1 MAVTLRDVARAAGVS
16 PATASRALSAP
27 DLVAPERREL
37 VQRVARELGYRPNR
51 AARELIT
58 GRTGHLCLVVPD
70 LENPFFSAVA
80 KAVQARARTTG
91 HAVVVA
97 DAEEDPQLEAE
108 LVAQLGA
115 QADGVLLCSP
125 RMSADDLADVAAG
138 DRPVLLVNR
147 EGAGLPSVV
156 VDNSDGVRQ
165 AVRHLHALGHRRLAY
180 AGGPAGSWSD
190 ARRRDGLAA
199 LDLGVEVVDLGAHAP
214 VFAGGVAAADLALA
228 SGATAVL
235 AHNDLMALGVLDRL
249 RARGVRV
256 PQDVSVVGFDDAP
269 VATLVAPALTTVAVP
284 LARLG
289 RTAVDLLL
297 TPRETTAP
305 RTVLPVELVVR
316 ASTAPPPPDR
326 PDPVEPR

>member
-16 PATASRALSAP
+16 AATASRALSAP

-37 VQRVARELGYRPNR
+37 VRRIARELGYRPNR

-58 GRTGHLCLVVPD
+58 GRSGHLCLVVPD

-80 KAVQARARTTG
+80 KAVQSRARAAG

-97 DAEEDPQLEAE
+97 DAEEDPRLEAE

-125 RMSADDLADVAAG
+125 RMSADDLAAVAADG
-138 DRPVLLVNR
+138 RPVLLVNR
-147 EGAGLPSVV
+147 EGADLPSVV
-156 VDNSDGVRQ
+156 VDNRDGLRQ
-165 AVRHLHALGHRRLAY
+165 AARHLHALGHRRVAY

-199 LDLGVEVVDLGAHAP
+199 LDLDLEVLDLGAHAP
-214 VFAGGVAAADLALA
+214 VFAGGVGAADLAVA
-228 SGATAVL
+228 GGATAVL
-235 AHNDLMALGVLDRL
+235 TYNDLMALGVLDRL

-256 PQDVSVVGFDDAP
+256 PEDMSVVGFDDAP
-269 VATLVAPALTTVAVP
+269 VATLVTPSLTTVAVP

-297 TPRETTAP
+297 TPHDGDAP

-316 ASTAPPPPDR
+316 GTTAPPPR
-326 PDPVEPR
+326 PPETR

>member
-16 PATASRALSAP
+16 AATASRALSAP

-37 VQRVARELGYRPNR
+37 VRRVARELGYRPNR

-58 GRTGHLCLVVPD
+58 GRSGYLCLLVPD
-70 LENPFFSAVA
+70 LENPFFAAVA
-80 KAVQARARTTG
+80 KAVQSRARASG

-97 DAEEDPQLEAE
+97 DAEEDPLLEAE

-125 RMSADDLADVAAG
+125 RMSDDHLAAVAADG
-138 DRPVLLVNR
+138 RPVLLVNR
-147 EGAGLPSVV
+147 EGAGVPSVV
-156 VDNSDGVRQ
+156 VDNRDGVRQ
-165 AVRHLHALGHRRLAY
+165 AVRHLHALGHRRIAY

-190 ARRRDGLAA
+190 ARRRDGLQS
-199 LDLGVEVVDLGAHAP
+199 LGPDVEVLDLGAHPPA
-214 VFAGGVAAADLALA
+214 FAGGVGAADLAVA

-235 AHNDLMALGVLDRL
+235 AHNDLMALGLIDRL

-256 PQDVSVVGFDDAP
+256 PDDMSVVGFDDVP
-269 VATLVAPALTTVAVP
+269 VATLVNPALTTVAMP

-297 TPRETTAP
+297 VPREPGAP
-305 RTVLPVELVVR
+305 TTVLPVELVVR
-316 ASTAPPPPDR
+316 GTTAPPPQNS
-326 PDPVEPR
+326 EPR

>member
-16 PATASRALSAP
+16 TATASRALSAP

-37 VQRVARELGYRPNR
+37 VRRVARELGYRPNR

-58 GRTGHLCLVVPD
+58 GRSGHLCLVVPD

-80 KAVQARARTTG
+80 KAVQARARAAG

-97 DAEEDPQLEAE
+97 DAEEDPLLEAE
-108 LVAQLGA
+108 LVAQLGT

-125 RMSADDLADVAAG
+125 RMSGEDLAALAADG
-138 DRPVLLVNR
+138 PPVLLVNR

-165 AVRHLHALGHRRLAY
+165 AVRHLHALGHRRVAY
-180 AGGPAGSWSD
+180 AGGPSGSWSD
-190 ARRRDGLAA
+190 ARRRDGLRASD
-199 LDLGVEVVDLGAHAP
+199 LDVEVVDLGAHAP
-214 VFAGGVAAADLALA
+214 VFAGGVGAGDLVVA

-235 AHNDLMALGVLDRL
+235 AHNDLVALGVIDRL

-256 PQDVSVVGFDDAP
+256 PDDVSVVGFDDVP
-269 VATLVAPALTTVAVP
+269 VATLVTPSLTTVAMP

-297 TPRETTAP
+297 AP
-305 RTVLPVELVVR
+305 RDDGVAHTVLPVELVVR
-316 ASTAPPPPDR
+316 GTTAPPP
-326 PDPVEPR
+326 DPPEHR

>member
-16 PATASRALSAP
+16 AATASRALSAP
-27 DLVAPERREL
+27 HLVAPERREL
-37 VQRVARELGYRPNR
+37 VRRAARELGYRPNR

-58 GRTGHLCLVVPD
+58 GRSGHLCLVVPD

-97 DAEEDPQLEAE
+97 DAEEDPVLEAE

-125 RMSADDLADVAAG
+125 RMSADDLARVASVG
-138 DRPVLLVNR
+138 RPVLLVNR
-147 EGAGLPSVV
+147 EGAGLPSVA
-156 VDNSDGVRQ
+156 VDNRDGVRQ
-165 AVRHLHALGHRRLAY
+165 AVRHLHALGHRRVAY
-180 AGGPAGSWSD
+180 AGGPVGSWSD

-199 LDLGVEVVDLGAHAP
+199 LDLDVEVVDLGAHAP

-228 SGATAVL
+228 TGATAVL
-235 AHNDLMALGVLDRL
+235 THNDLMALGVLDRM
-249 RARGVRV
+249 RTRRVRV
-256 PQDVSVVGFDDAP
+256 PDDVSVVGFDDAP
-269 VATLVAPALTTVAVP
+269 VATLVTPSLTTVAMP

-297 TPRETTAP
+297 SPGDGDVP
-305 RTVLPVELVVR
+305 HVVLPVELAVR
-316 ASTAPPPPDR
+316 ASTAPAPSHPP
-326 PDPVEPR
+326 EPR

>member
-16 PATASRALSAP
+16 AATASRALSAP

-37 VQRVARELGYRPNR
+37 VRRAARELGYRPNR

-58 GRTGHLCLVVPD
+58 GRSGHLCLVVPD

-80 KAVQARARTTG
+80 KAVQARARAAG

-97 DAEEDPQLEAE
+97 DAEEDPLLEVE

-125 RMSADDLADVAAG
+125 RMSADDLATVAADG
-138 DRPVLLVNR
+138 RPVLLVNR
-147 EGAGLPSVV
+147 EGAGLPSVL
-156 VDNSDGVRQ
+156 VDNRDGVRQ
-165 AVRHLHALGHRRLAY
+165 AVRHLHALGHRRIAY
-180 AGGPAGSWSD
+180 AGGPTGSWSD
-190 ARRRDGLAA
+190 ARRRDGLAD
-199 LDLGVEVVDLGAHAP
+199 LDLDVEVVDLGPHAP
-214 VFAGGVAAADLALA
+214 VFAGGVGAGDLVVA

-235 AHNDLMALGVLDRL
+235 THNDLMALGVLDRL
-249 RARGVRV
+249 RTRGVRV
-256 PQDVSVVGFDDAP
+256 PDDVSVVGFDDAP
-269 VATLVAPALTTVAVP
+269 VATLVTPALTTVAVP

-297 TPRETTAP
+297 AP
-305 RTVLPVELVVR
+305 RDDEVAHTVLPVELVVR
-316 ASTAPPPPDR
+316 GTTAPPPHPPETR
-326 PDPVEPR
+326 

>member
-16 PATASRALSAP
+16 AATASRALSAP

-37 VQRVARELGYRPNR
+37 VRRVARELGYRPNR

-58 GRTGHLCLVVPD
+58 GRSGHLCLVVPD
-70 LENPFFSAVA
+70 LGNPFFSAVA
-80 KAVQARARTTG
+80 KAVQARARATG

-97 DAEEDPQLEAE
+97 DAEEDPVLEAE
-108 LVAQLGA
+108 LVAQLGG

-125 RMSADDLADVAAG
+125 RMSGDDLAAVAADG
-138 DRPVLLVNR
+138 RPVLLVNR

-156 VDNSDGVRQ
+156 VDNRDGVRQ
-165 AVRHLHALGHRRLAY
+165 AVRHLHALGHRRVAY
-180 AGGPAGSWSD
+180 AGGPSGSWSD

-199 LDLGVEVVDLGAHAP
+199 LDLDVEVVDLGAHAP
-214 VFAGGVAAADLALA
+214 VFAGGVGAADLAVA

-235 AHNDLMALGVLDRL
+235 THNDLMALGMLDRL
-249 RARGVRV
+249 RTRGVRV
-256 PQDVSVVGFDDAP
+256 PADLSVVGFDDAP
-269 VATLVAPALTTVAVP
+269 VATLVTPSLTTVAMP

-297 TPRETTAP
+297 AP
-305 RTVLPVELVVR
+305 RGGEVPHSVLPVELVVR
-316 ASTAPPPPDR
+316 GTTAPPPETS
-326 PDPVEPR
+326 EPR

>member
-16 PATASRALSAP
+16 AATASRALSAP
-27 DLVAPERREL
+27 DLVSPERREL
-37 VQRVARELGYRPNR
+37 VRRVARELGYRPNR

-58 GRTGHLCLVVPD
+58 GRSGHLCLVVPD

-80 KAVQARARTTG
+80 KAVQARARAAG

-97 DAEEDPQLEAE
+97 DAEEDPRLEAE

-125 RMSADDLADVAAG
+125 RMSSDDLAAVAADG
-138 DRPVLLVNR
+138 RPVLLVNR
-147 EGAGLPSVV
+147 EGADLPSVV
-156 VDNSDGVRQ
+156 VDNRDGLRQ
-165 AVRHLHALGHRRLAY
+165 AVRHLHALGHRRIAY

-199 LDLGVEVVDLGAHAP
+199 LDLDLEVLDLGAHAP
-214 VFAGGVAAADLALA
+214 VFAGGVGAADLAVA

-235 AHNDLMALGVLDRL
+235 TYNDLMALGVLDRL
-249 RARGVRV
+249 RTRGVRV

-269 VATLVAPALTTVAVP
+269 VATLVTPSLTTVAVP

-297 TPRETTAP
+297 TPHDDDAP
-305 RTVLPVELVVR
+305 HTVLPVELVVR
-316 ASTAPPPPDR
+316 GTTAPPPR
-326 PDPVEPR
+326 PPETR